1 MRGAL
6 VSLASAFLVSACL
19 SSSSTETAH
28 GSAVEHGR
36 VLFETRRHPPPRA
49 TRSACATCHRGEQAT
64 AAIEPGAP
72 LGGVTARRSFWGG
85 QRLDLLESVNDCRAF
100 FMDARAPWTADDE
113 DARAMYAYLSQL
125 PPASAAPVPFTVVQP
140 TDLPAGDAK
149 RGAIAYDLACKTCH
163 GTTHDGAGR
172 LATFIP
178 ILPEE
183 VVRGH
188 ASLTPADLRLV
199 FIGKARMGAFRGGG
213 SMPPFSREVLA
224 DEDLAGIVAF
234 FGLST
239 SYPYP

>member
-1 MRGAL
+1 MRAVVAL
-6 VSLASAFLVSACL
+6 ALALPACL
-19 SSSSTETAH
+19 SSSSTDPPR

-36 VLFETRRHPPPRA
+36 ALFADPNASPSVSNTF
-49 TRSACATCHRGEQAT
+49 TCATCHQDEVAT
-64 AAIEPGAP
+64 TALRPGAP
-72 LGGVTARRSFWGG
+72 LAGVTSRRSFWGG
-85 QRLDLLESVNDCRAF
+85 QRLDLLESVNDCRMF
-100 FMDARAPWTADDE
+100 FMDARAPWTTDDE

-125 PPASAAPVPFTVVQP
+125 PPTLPAPVAFTVVPP

-163 GTTHDGAGR
+163 GTAHDGAGR

-178 ILPEE
+178 IVPDD

-188 ASLTPADLRLV
+188 PTLAPADLRLV

-224 DEDLAGIVAF
+224 DEDLAGIIAF
-234 FGLST
+234 FGLN
-239 SYPYP
+239 